1 MSFLLMV
8 NSNPG
13 PISSRFRVMVSY
25 ILKLSV
31 KNCGQ
36 TAADGDMVTIDS
48 LYEVASAL
56 SIMPSPTLND
66 LPFSHNTARLAYH
79 SAL

>member
-1 MSFLLMV
+1 MV